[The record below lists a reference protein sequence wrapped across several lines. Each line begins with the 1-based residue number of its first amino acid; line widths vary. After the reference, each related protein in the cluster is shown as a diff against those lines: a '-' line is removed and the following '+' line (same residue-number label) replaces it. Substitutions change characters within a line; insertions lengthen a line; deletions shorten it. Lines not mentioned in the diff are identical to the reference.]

1 MVVRNPTPPNL
12 LRRRLGEGGSLR
24 RGQVYGFPRTLAKAR
39 QSAAAAADPAKA
51 GSVSLE
57 YCNNEVLE

>member
-12 LRRRLGEGGSLR
+12 SRRRLGEGGSLR

-57 YCNNEVLE
+57 

>member
-24 RGQVYGFPRTLAKAR
+24 RGQVYGFPRTLATAR
-39 QSAAAAADPAKA
+39 QSAAAAADRAQA
-51 GSVSLE
+51 VSVSLGA
-57 YCNNEVLE
+57 CRI